1 MDGITILASSIVEKE
16 NPFFHTIAMY
26 SLIPF
31 IIFVILVCI
40 YATKR
45 KDTLA
50 GICAFLFALFGLSA
64 IGFEIA
70 ALNFSVPAYT
80 KYEVFLNDS
89 VSVNEFMEK
98 YEILD
103 RRDKIYVIKEKEN

>member
-1 MDGITILASSIVEKE
+1 MDGITILASSLVEKE

-31 IIFVILVCI
+31 TISMILACI
-40 YATKR
+40 YATKC

-50 GICAFLFALFGLSA
+50 GICAFLFALFGLNA

-70 ALNFSVPAYT
+70 AQELPVPAYT
-80 KYEVFLNDS
+80 KYEVILDDS
-89 VSVNEFMEK
+89 VSMNEFMEK
-98 YEILD
+98 YEVLEQQ
-103 RRDKIYVIKEKEN
+103 DKIYMIKEKEN